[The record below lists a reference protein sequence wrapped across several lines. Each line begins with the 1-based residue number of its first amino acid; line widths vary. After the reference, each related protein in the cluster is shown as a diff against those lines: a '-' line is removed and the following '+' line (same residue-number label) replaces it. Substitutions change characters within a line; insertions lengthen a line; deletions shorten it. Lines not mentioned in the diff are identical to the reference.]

1 MSKVNTYGLVM
12 RGLRKAAGATK
23 SLRGPGYPHY
33 VQISYDMATGDVL
46 IDHHY
51 TFHFHDEITVY
62 KSPSI
67 INVGAVVCPLTMQH
81 IANSVANAVTA
92 HKDHDAEM
100 SAAWEAIN
108 ASL

>member
-1 MSKVNTYGLVM
+1 MTKVNTYGLVM

-23 SLRGPGYPHY
+23 SLRGPVYHHF
-33 VQISYDMATGDVL
+33 VQISYDMATGDIL

-51 TFHFHDEITVY
+51 AFQNTEITVY
-62 KSPSI
+62 RSPSI

-81 IANSVANAVTA
+81 IAISVANAVTA
-92 HKDHDAEM
+92 HKDYDAKM